1 MSLTFDCKMKAEVK
15 IGNLVSFTIREGA
28 KNTLSKNRA
37 CRIARPSTTS
47 GTFNQGGFSHINQNV
62 VTRFGRKIKAAQQYG
77 YK

>member
-28 KNTLSKNRA
+28 KNTLRGGV
-37 CRIARPSTTS
+37 CRIARPSATS
-47 GTFNQGGFSHINQNV
+47 GTVNQGGFSHVNQNV

-77 YK
+77 YE